1 MTKFEIVNEVIEV
14 IGFPAEGFSQDELR
28 KDVEELVDICIKDGN
43 YKCIQNFIRERKKEI
58 A

>member
-14 IGFPAEGFSQDELR
+14 IGFPSEGLR
-28 KDVEELVDICIKDGN
+28 KDVEKLVDICIKDGN
-43 YKCIQNFIRERKKEI
+43 YKCIQNFIRERKKGI